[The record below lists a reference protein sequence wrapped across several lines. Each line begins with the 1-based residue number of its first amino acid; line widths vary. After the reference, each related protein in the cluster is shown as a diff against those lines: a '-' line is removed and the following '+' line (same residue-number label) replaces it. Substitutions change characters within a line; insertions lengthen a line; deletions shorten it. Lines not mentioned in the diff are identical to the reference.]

1 MNEMDL
7 LYDVFVNAIENSYNE
22 KDDAQIIEDAEK
34 LYQKLSKVMQTVFWD
49 EWDEEYLIDKFDVKK
64 LYDGT
69 L

>member
-34 LYQKLSKVMQTVFWD
+34 LYYKLEKVIQTVFWD
-49 EWDEEYLIDKFDVKK
+49 EWDEEYLIDEFDKK
-64 LYDGT
+64 NLNSM
-69 L
+69 